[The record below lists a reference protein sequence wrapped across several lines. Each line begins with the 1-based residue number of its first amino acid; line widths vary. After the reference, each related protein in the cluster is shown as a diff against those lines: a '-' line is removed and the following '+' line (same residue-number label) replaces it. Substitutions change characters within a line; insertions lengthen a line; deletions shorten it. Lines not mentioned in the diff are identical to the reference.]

1 MRNSDQRD
9 LHFFLPSPIKRR
21 RIFFYSA
28 AAFWYYNTAISRW
41 LAGGC
46 CWRLSLF
53 SVATLYHH
61 HSRFYLNSSRSIVKI
76 RKPDKRKWRDST
88 AEPNIFVG
96 NRIFKMK
103 TKKANRWNEIKKTL
117 RYIIIN
123 VRYMYN
129 VHVTKG
135 HLPLCF
141 LPGLEGGGGP
151 HFSLFSAVT
160 PVVDFL
166 FLVTWTWHFQQQGAN
181 NFLRKCM
188 GKLTVPHTQPTKFK

>member
-28 AAFWYYNTAISRW
+28 AAFWYYNTAIFPMV
-41 LAGGC
+41 AGGC

-88 AEPNIFVG
+88 AEPNVFRG
-96 NRIFKMK
+96 YSRKR
-103 TKKANRWNEIKKTL
+103 KKGQQVKWNKDEL

-123 VRYMYN
+123 VRYIC

-141 LPGLEGGGGP
+141 LPGLEGGSP
-151 HFSLFSAVT
+151 ISLSVT

-166 FLVTWTWHFQQQGAN
+166 FLELGIFSSRAQTTFSGSAWGNWPCRTH
-181 NFLRKCM
+181 
-188 GKLTVPHTQPTKFK
+188 PTKFK